1 MAESMSKTALLV
13 MDVQAGIIDRAA
25 NKEQYLANVQKAI
38 DAAHQHAI
46 PVFLIVVG
54 FRAEAPEVSSNNKM
68 FSSVPPHFINP
79 LPIIAH
85 TEEDLVVTKRRVSAF
100 SGSDLEILLRVKHI
114 DHLVLA
120 GITTSGVIL
129 STTCEAADK
138 DYRITI
144 LEDLCADADPE
155 MHQILLSKVL
165 PRRATVIKSEQW
177 IEQLNSN

>member
-1 MAESMSKTALLV
+1 MAELLSKTALLI

-25 NKEQYLANVQKAI
+25 NKELYLANIQKVI
-38 DAAHQHAI
+38 DAAHHQDI

-54 FRAEAPEVSSNNKM
+54 FRTATPEVSSNNKM

-79 LPIIAH
+79 QPIIAPAQN
-85 TEEDLVVTKRRVSAF
+85 DVLVVKRRVSAF
-100 SGSDLEILLRVKHI
+100 SGSDLEILLKVKQI

-144 LEDLCADADPE
+144 LEDLCADTDPE
-155 MHQILLSKVL
+155 MHQVLLSKIL
-165 PRRATVIKSEQW
+165 PRRATVVRSDQW
-177 IEQLNSN
+177 IEQLSSN